1 MDINLKLLM
10 RLLNKIY
17 LLLFISLSLGLKAQ
31 NYQERQKQLEA
42 QKISIKKEIQQINN
56 LINDSR
62 KKSIGLADEL
72 EDIQLKIS
80 VRDRLIRINNS
91 QVNNLSNIIS
101 NQNERIADLEV
112 DLKKLKD
119 EYSKIVYSSYKK
131 RSSEMK
137 LMFLFASDNINQA
150 FRRFQYFKQY
160 SKYRKEQANK
170 IVSLQEEI
178 SNNIDSLDK
187 RKIEKQNVVKE
198 NQSVRQTLNQD
209 RIRQNNLYNNLLK
222 DQKNY
227 AVEIQEK
234 EKQARLIDNE
244 IQKLI
249 RLAIAESNNNNN
261 SSNFALTPEGRLIS
275 NNFQSNKGRLPW
287 PVREGI
293 ITRRFGTQPHPVV
306 RTTTINSNGI
316 SIATSANS
324 IAYSVFEGEVLSV
337 YGFSGGNPGVLIRHG
352 KYISNYQNLSSIFV
366 KKGDKVMAN
375 DEIGIVFTNESTGK
389 TVLKFNIFN
398 ELKPENPTIWL
409 AR

>member
-1 MDINLKLLM
+1 M

-62 KKSIGLADEL
+62 KKSRGLADEL

-91 QVNNLSNIIS
+91 QVNNLNNIIS

-187 RKIEKQNVVKE
+187 RKIEKQKVVKE
-198 NQSVRQTLNQD
+198 NQLVRQTLNQD
-209 RIRQNNLYNNLLK
+209 RIQQNNLYNNLLK

-275 NNFQSNKGRLPW
+275 SNFQSNKGRLPW
-287 PVREGI
+287 PVREGV

>member
-1 MDINLKLLM
+1 M

-42 QKISIKKEIQQINN
+42 QKTSIKKEIQQINT

-62 KKSIGLADEL
+62 NKSRSLADEL

-91 QVNNLSNIIS
+91 QVNNLNNIIS

-119 EYSKIVYSSYKK
+119 EYSKIVFSSYKK

-209 RIRQNNLYNNLLK
+209 RIQQNNLYNNLLK

-275 NNFQSNKGRLPW
+275 SNFQSNKGRLPW
-287 PVREGI
+287 PVREGV

>member
-1 MDINLKLLM
+1 M
-10 RLLNKIY
+10 RSLNKIY
-17 LLLFISLSLGLKAQ
+17 LLLFIFLSLGLKAQ

-62 KKSIGLADEL
+62 KKSRGLADEL

-91 QVNNLSNIIS
+91 QVNNLNNIIS

-112 DLKKLKD
+112 DLKKLKN

-209 RIRQNNLYNNLLK
+209 RIQQKNLYNNLLK

-275 NNFQSNKGRLPW
+275 SNFQSNKGRLPW
-287 PVREGI
+287 PVREGV

>member
-1 MDINLKLLM
+1 MG
-10 RLLNKIY
+10 LLNKIY

-62 KKSIGLADEL
+62 KKSRGLADEL

-91 QVNNLSNIIS
+91 QVNNLNNIIS

-137 LMFLFASDNINQA
+137 LMFLFASENINQA

-209 RIRQNNLYNNLLK
+209 RIQQNNLYNNLLK

-227 AVEIQEK
+227 AVEIQVK

-275 NNFQSNKGRLPW
+275 SNFQSNKGRLPW
-287 PVREGI
+287 PVREGV

>member
-1 MDINLKLLM
+1 M

-62 KKSIGLADEL
+62 KKSKGLADEL

-91 QVNNLSNIIS
+91 QVNNLNNIIS

-119 EYSKIVYSSYKK
+119 EYSKIVFSSYKK

-209 RIRQNNLYNNLLK
+209 RIQQKNLYNNILK

-275 NNFQSNKGRLPW
+275 SNFQSNKGRLPW
-287 PVREGI
+287 PVREGV

>member
-1 MDINLKLLM
+1 M

-62 KKSIGLADEL
+62 KKSRGLADEL

-91 QVNNLSNIIS
+91 QVNNLNNIIS

-119 EYSKIVYSSYKK
+119 EYSKIVFSSYKK

-198 NQSVRQTLNQD
+198 NQSVRQTLNQE
-209 RIRQNNLYNNLLK
+209 RNQQNNLYKNLLK

-275 NNFQSNKGRLPW
+275 SNFQSNKGRLPW
-287 PVREGI
+287 PVREGV

>member
-1 MDINLKLLM
+1 M

-62 KKSIGLADEL
+62 KKSRGLADEL

-91 QVNNLSNIIS
+91 QVNNLNNIIS

-198 NQSVRQTLNQD
+198 NQSVRKTLNQD
-209 RIRQNNLYNNLLK
+209 RIQQNNMYNNLLK

-275 NNFQSNKGRLPW
+275 SNFQSNKGRLPW
-287 PVREGI
+287 PVREGV

>member
-1 MDINLKLLM
+1 M

-62 KKSIGLADEL
+62 KKSRGLADQI

-91 QVNNLSNIIS
+91 QVNNLNNIIS

-119 EYSKIVYSSYKK
+119 EYSKIVFSSYKK

-209 RIRQNNLYNNLLK
+209 KIQQNNLYNNLLK

-275 NNFQSNKGRLPW
+275 SNFQSNKGRLPW
-287 PVREGI
+287 PVREGV

>member
-1 MDINLKLLM
+1 M

-42 QKISIKKEIQQINN
+42 QKISIKKEIQQINT

-62 KKSIGLADEL
+62 KKSRGLADEL
-72 EDIQLKIS
+72 EDLQLKIS

-91 QVNNLSNIIS
+91 QVNNLNNIIS

-119 EYSKIVYSSYKK
+119 EYSKIVFSSYKK

-209 RIRQNNLYNNLLK
+209 RIQQNNLYNSLLK

-275 NNFQSNKGRLPW
+275 SNFQSNKGRLPW
-287 PVREGI
+287 PVREGV

>member
-1 MDINLKLLM
+1 M

-62 KKSIGLADEL
+62 KKSRGLADEL

-91 QVNNLSNIIS
+91 QVNNLNNIIS

-178 SNNIDSLDK
+178 SKNIDSLDK
-187 RKIEKQNVVKE
+187 SKIEKQNVVKE

-209 RIRQNNLYNNLLK
+209 RIQQNNLYNNLLK

-275 NNFQSNKGRLPW
+275 SNFQSNKGRLPW
-287 PVREGI
+287 PVREGV

>member
-1 MDINLKLLM
+1 M

-62 KKSIGLADEL
+62 KKSRGLADEL

-91 QVNNLSNIIS
+91 QVNNLNNIIS
-101 NQNERIADLEV
+101 NQNDRIADLEV

-119 EYSKIVYSSYKK
+119 EYSKIVFSSYKK

-209 RIRQNNLYNNLLK
+209 RVQQNNLYNNLLK

-234 EKQARLIDNE
+234 EKQSRLIDNE

-275 NNFQSNKGRLPW
+275 SNFQSNKGRLPW
-287 PVREGI
+287 PVREGV

-375 DEIGIVFTNESTGK
+375 DEIGIIFTNESTGK

>member
-1 MDINLKLLM
+1 M

-91 QVNNLSNIIS
+91 QVNNLNNIIS

-119 EYSKIVYSSYKK
+119 EYSKIVFSSYKK

-209 RIRQNNLYNNLLK
+209 RIQQNNLYNNLLK

-275 NNFQSNKGRLPW
+275 SNFQSNKGRLPW
-287 PVREGI
+287 PVREGV

>member
-1 MDINLKLLM
+1 M

-62 KKSIGLADEL
+62 KKSRGLADEL

-91 QVNNLSNIIS
+91 QVNNLNNIIS

-137 LMFLFASDNINQA
+137 LMFLFASDDINQA

-187 RKIEKQNVVKE
+187 RKTEKQNVVKE

-209 RIRQNNLYNNLLK
+209 RIQQNNLYNNLLK

-234 EKQARLIDNE
+234 EKQASLIDNE

-275 NNFQSNKGRLPW
+275 SNFQSNKGRLPW
-287 PVREGI
+287 PVREGV

-389 TVLKFNIFN
+389 SVLKFNIFN

>member
-1 MDINLKLLM
+1 M

-62 KKSIGLADEL
+62 KKSRGLADEL

-91 QVNNLSNIIS
+91 QVNNLNNIIS

-119 EYSKIVYSSYKK
+119 EYSKIVFSSYKK

-187 RKIEKQNVVKE
+187 RKIEKQKVVKE
-198 NQSVRQTLNQD
+198 NQLVRQTLNQD
-209 RIRQNNLYNNLLK
+209 RIKQNNLYNNLLK

-249 RLAIAESNNNNN
+249 RLAIADSNNNNN

-275 NNFQSNKGRLPW
+275 SNFQSNKGRLPW
-287 PVREGI
+287 PVREGV

>member
-1 MDINLKLLM
+1 M
-10 RLLNKIY
+10 RLLNNIY

-62 KKSIGLADEL
+62 KKSRGLADKL

-91 QVNNLSNIIS
+91 QVNNLNNIIS

-209 RIRQNNLYNNLLK
+209 RIQQKNLYNNLLK

-275 NNFQSNKGRLPW
+275 SNFQSNKGRLPW
-287 PVREGI
+287 PLREGV

-398 ELKPENPTIWL
+398 ELKPENPAIWL

>member
-1 MDINLKLLM
+1 M

-62 KKSIGLADEL
+62 KKSRGLADEL

-91 QVNNLSNIIS
+91 QVNNLNNIIS

-187 RKIEKQNVVKE
+187 RKIEKQKVVKE
-198 NQSVRQTLNQD
+198 NQLVRQTLNQD
-209 RIRQNNLYNNLLK
+209 RIQQNNLYNNLLK

-275 NNFQSNKGRLPW
+275 SNFQSNKGRLPW
-287 PVREGI
+287 PVREGV

-375 DEIGIVFTNESTGK
+375 DEIGIIFTNESTGK

>member
-1 MDINLKLLM
+1 M

-62 KKSIGLADEL
+62 KKSRGLADEL

-91 QVNNLSNIIS
+91 QVNNLNNIIS

-137 LMFLFASDNINQA
+137 LMFLFASDDINQA

-187 RKIEKQNVVKE
+187 RKTEKQNVVKE

-209 RIRQNNLYNNLLK
+209 RIQQNNLYNNLLK

-275 NNFQSNKGRLPW
+275 SNFQSNKGRLPW
-287 PVREGI
+287 PVREGV

>member
-1 MDINLKLLM
+1 MG
-10 RLLNKIY
+10 LLNKIY

-62 KKSIGLADEL
+62 KKSRGLADEL

-91 QVNNLSNIIS
+91 QVNNLNNIIS

-178 SNNIDSLDK
+178 FNNIDSLDK

-209 RIRQNNLYNNLLK
+209 RIKQNNLYKNLLK

-275 NNFQSNKGRLPW
+275 SNFQSNKGRLPW
-287 PVREGI
+287 PVREGV